1 MYVFHPSY
9 GYFADAYGLR
19 QIAVEMGG
27 KEPGAR
33 QLARLIHRAK
43 EDGVRVIFVQPQFS
57 KSSARTIAEAIGG
70 AVVPLDPLA
79 RDYLENLERMARD
92 IEKAFVDEEAQ
103 VNEGVVDR

>member
-1 MYVFHPSY
+1 MPLQGKTLLVFHPSY
-9 GYFADAYGLR
+9 GYFADAYGLK

-33 QLARLIHRAK
+33 QLARLIDRAK
-43 EDGVRVIFVQPQFS
+43 EDGVRMIFVQPQFS
-57 KSSARTIAEAIGG
+57 KGSARTIAEAIGG

-92 IEKAFVDEEAQ
+92 INRAFAGEDVE
-103 VNEGVVDR
+103 